1 MDEFFRILEEELAS
15 ERKFYA
21 EKPSLWEVEQRA
33 LAALSVLLIKVQGR
47 LEAQR
52 SENEEN

>member
-47 LEAQR
+47 LEAAIR
-52 SENEEN
+52 E